1 MSIRRQEKTISPF
14 FVVLNWLVCLQP
26 DWILHGLSPQ
36 THPLSTTE
44 PLKLIE
50 TYLYPK
56 TITKSPIH
64 LQGCIRRKQTDKQ
77 PTDTDRQQEILVSMY
92 DWVNLEL
99 THYFGKTLKSQD
111 CFHLTLLRHQI
122 IKTSLCTISKNSWVL
137 PFLVNLT
144 PVTMKLQLT
153 VFLDHPVVQST
164 DCSS

>member
-1 MSIRRQEKTISPF
+1 MEWVFRHTPEHHWAPKTHWNIP
-14 FVVLNWLVCLQP
+14 V
-26 DWILHGLSPQ
+26 
-36 THPLSTTE
+36 
-44 PLKLIE
+44 
-50 TYLYPK
+50 YPK

-153 VFLDHPVVQST
+153 VFLDHPVAGKRTFST
-164 DCSS
+164 CARPTDRTNSLWPSMIPAGSQRDT

>member
-50 TYLYPK
+50 TYLF
-56 TITKSPIH
+56 TQRQSPNHQFISKAV
-64 LQGCIRRKQTDKQ
+64 LGANR
-77 PTDTDRQQEILVSMY
+77 RQQTLTGNRRFFSPCMISSHSGAKPLFLQ
-92 DWVNLEL
+92 NLER
-99 THYFGKTLKSQD
+99 QD

-122 IKTSLCTISKNSWVL
+122 IKTSLCTISKNS
-137 PFLVNLT
+137 
-144 PVTMKLQLT
+144 
-153 VFLDHPVVQST
+153 
-164 DCSS
+164 